1 MTENRQTRAD
11 HGRTF
16 VRKPETAMITFRDL
30 HRSGLLILPNAWDAG
45 SAAVM
50 RSLGAKA
57 IATTSAGCAWSLGWP
72 DGDALPVDRAVA
84 MCADVVR
91 AAHGLPVSV
100 DFERGYSDDP
110 REVADNA
117 RRIVVAG
124 AHGINIEDG
133 GGDPALLAAKIAAIR
148 AAVGPSLFI
157 NARTDVWL
165 RELGDPESRP
175 AEALRRGAIYAEA
188 GADGLFTPGLTDAGG
203 IAQVVAG
210 TDLPVN
216 LLAFPGLPGAAELER
231 LGVRRLSAG
240 SGLSSAAYGRAASLA
255 ATFLKDGD
263 SGPMME
269 GALGW
274 GEMNAMMP
282 QG

>member
-1 MTENRQTRAD
+1 MT
-11 HGRTF
+11 
-16 VRKPETAMITFRDL
+16 TFRDL

-45 SAAVM
+45 CAAVM

-91 AAHGLPVSV
+91 AAQGLPVSV
-100 DFERGYSDDP
+100 DFEGGYSDDP
-110 REVADNA
+110 KEVADNA

-165 RELGDPESRP
+165 AGLGEAGDRP

-188 GADGLFTPGLTDAGG
+188 GADGLFTPGLTDADG
-203 IAQVVAG
+203 IAEVVAG

-255 ATFLKDGD
+255 AAFLKDGD